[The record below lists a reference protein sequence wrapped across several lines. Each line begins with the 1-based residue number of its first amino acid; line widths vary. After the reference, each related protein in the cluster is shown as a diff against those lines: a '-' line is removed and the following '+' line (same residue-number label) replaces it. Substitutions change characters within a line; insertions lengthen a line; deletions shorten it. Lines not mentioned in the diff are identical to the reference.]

1 MVKGERLCGR
11 FGGGSSSLSREVSAA
26 RGPPSMSV
34 LSRSNDAVQDSH
46 RSRDDGVDQCFAVV
60 RDDAVAARVGRALR
74 VERALACE
82 ARGEG

>member
-1 MVKGERLCGR
+1 
-11 FGGGSSSLSREVSAA
+11 
-26 RGPPSMSV
+26 MSV